1 MDKFGPIIIL
11 CTIIIGFVIFYE
23 RKKSDRNQ
31 AEGSRKFW
39 EREEK
44 SNFTRKKD
52 ISFLNYITIPL
63 DKLPMVSVDDDEI
76 TEYQQTV
83 THLSQCKILNLTGYS
98 NTDLKLEYGV
108 ANLTILTEYDNNYN
122 TLINVLAKWGHR
134 LFQLNMESD
143 AVTVLEYGISIGTDV
158 SRNFYLLADYY
169 QQKGEASEIDRLIA
183 EADKITTL
191 MKPSILKKLN
201 EIRSYCN

>member
-1 MDKFGPIIIL
+1 MDKFGPIIFL

-23 RKKSDRNQ
+23 RKKSTKIQ

-63 DKLPMVSVDDDEI
+63 DKLPMETIDDDEI
-76 TEYQQTV
+76 TEYQQCV
-83 THLSQCKILNLTGYS
+83 THLSQCRILNLTGYS

-108 ANLTILTEYDNNYN
+108 ANLTVLMEYDNNYS
-122 TLINVLAKWGHR
+122 TLVNVLAKWGYR
-134 LFQLNMESD
+134 LFQLNMDVE

-169 QQKGEASEIDRLIA
+169 CKKQSVSDIDRLIA
-183 EADKITTL
+183 KADQITTL
-191 MKPSILKKLN
+191 MKPSIMKKLN
-201 EIRSYCN
+201 EIRSNCD